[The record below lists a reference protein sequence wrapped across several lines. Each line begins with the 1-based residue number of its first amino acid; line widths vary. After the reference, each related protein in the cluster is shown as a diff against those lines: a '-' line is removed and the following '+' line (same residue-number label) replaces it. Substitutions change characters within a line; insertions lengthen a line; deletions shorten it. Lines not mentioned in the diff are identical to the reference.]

1 MREAPA
7 SAVRIAKRPRGAAGE
22 EPQRRSKRLAVEPSH
37 PIDHATDLNDPK
49 DRDVQEEGAAI
60 SPPGRD
66 VQTAGAALSPLGATI
81 DDQMKNKRFRMKAAA
96 LIYALKD
103 VRGYKVSL
111 QSVAGMFKLENRQS
125 FNYYR
130 DEDSIQ
136 QILQDKP
143 FVALCIEL
151 YEKLQGTDDGDDK
164 AGAKGHIHSGS
175 THAEGKKKG
184 KKAGG
189 YGALDHDDYIRL
201 IRKARALY
209 KKGSVSMREVQ
220 HATGLSLGTI
230 KKQVAPDAVT
240 PQRRGRDRAAIL
252 MLFRSKLAMFRE
264 ASTPALGQSALS
276 TVQATQ

>member
-22 EPQRRSKRLAVEPSH
+22 EPQRRSKRLAVDPSH
-37 PIDHATDLNDPK
+37 PIDGATDLNDPK
-49 DRDVQEEGAAI
+49 DRDVQEEGTAI

-111 QSVAGMFKLENRQS
+111 QSVADTFKLENRQS

-136 QILQDKP
+136 QMLQDKP

-151 YEKLQGTDDGDDK
+151 YEKLQGTDDDSGGYEIGFGGRTDMIRRETTERQVKAGEGDDGSQL
-164 AGAKGHIHSGS
+164 AEHGSALHVSGC
-175 THAEGKKKG
+175 
-184 KKAGG
+184 GG
-189 YGALDHDDYIRL
+189 TTRL
-201 IRKARALY
+201 
-209 KKGSVSMREVQ
+209 
-220 HATGLSLGTI
+220 HCT
-230 KKQVAPDAVT
+230 QVAWT
-240 PQRRGRDRAAIL
+240 
-252 MLFRSKLAMFRE
+252 
-264 ASTPALGQSALS
+264 
-276 TVQATQ
+276 

>member
-7 SAVRIAKRPRGAAGE
+7 SAVRIAKRPCGAAGE
-22 EPQRRSKRLAVEPSH
+22 EPQRRSKRLAVDPSH
-37 PIDHATDLNDPK
+37 PIDGATDLNDPK
-49 DRDVQEEGAAI
+49 DRDVQEKGTAI

-81 DDQMKNKRFRMKAAA
+81 GDQMKNKRFRMKAAA

-103 VRGYKVSL
+103 VRGYEVSL
-111 QSVAGMFKLENRQS
+111 QSIADTFKLENRQS

-136 QILQDKP
+136 QMLQDKP

-175 THAEGKKKG
+175 THA
-184 KKAGG
+184 
-189 YGALDHDDYIRL
+189 
-201 IRKARALY
+201 
-209 KKGSVSMREVQ
+209 SSMRL
-220 HATGLSLGTI
+220 AL
-230 KKQVAPDAVT
+230 
-240 PQRRGRDRAAIL
+240 AA
-252 MLFRSKLAMFRE
+252 
-264 ASTPALGQSALS
+264 GQ
-276 TVQATQ
+276 T